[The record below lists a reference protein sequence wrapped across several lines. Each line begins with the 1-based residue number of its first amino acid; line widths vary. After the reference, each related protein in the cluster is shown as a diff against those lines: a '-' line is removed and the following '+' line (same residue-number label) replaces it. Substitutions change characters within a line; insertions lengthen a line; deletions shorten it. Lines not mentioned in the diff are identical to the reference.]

1 MAKADLIEVDAV
13 VLKLIK
19 GGNYDVGILKD
30 QENLTD
36 DIRKEISKSEDPS
49 EYVASIA
56 HAHLGGKLRMNKIS
70 VVPGDIVTISLSPYD
85 LTRGAITWRYRV

>member
-1 MAKADLIEVDAV
+1 MARADLIEIDAV

-19 GGNYDVGILKD
+19 GGTYDIGILKD
-30 QENLTD
+30 QEKLD
-36 DIRKEISKSEDPS
+36 DDLRKKISKSENPN

-70 VVPGDIVTISLSPYD
+70 VVPGDIVRVSLSPYD
-85 LTRGAITWRYRV
+85 LTRGAITWRYR